1 MASEIKRQAAKDAAK
16 LLGEVWPSGIPV
28 DPVVVARR
36 AGLRVL
42 ETATLDEN
50 ILGALIKN
58 PGDDPIIMLN
68 ENNGLNRKRF
78 TCAHEIGH
86 FVRRG
91 DTSEPYTTID
101 FRDPESSLGNDPDE
115 IYANEFAACLL
126 MPEEDVK
133 LLAKEGLGD
142 LELAI
147 RFGVSRDAMQF
158 RLKNLG
164 LKS

>member
-1 MASEIKRQAAKDAAK
+1 MTSEIKAEAARDAAK
-16 LLGEVWPSGIPV
+16 LLSEVWHSGIPV
-28 DPVVVARR
+28 DPITVARR
-36 AGLRVL
+36 SGLRVL

-58 PGDDPIIMLN
+58 PEQDPIIMLN
-68 ENNGLNRKRF
+68 ENDGMNRKRF

-91 DTSEPYTTID
+91 DTTEPYTTID
-101 FRDPESSLGNDPDE
+101 FRDRLSSLGSDPEE

-126 MPEEDVK
+126 MPEDQVK
-133 LLAKEGLGD
+133 LQAKENLGD

-158 RLKNLG
+158 RLKILA
-164 LKS
+164 